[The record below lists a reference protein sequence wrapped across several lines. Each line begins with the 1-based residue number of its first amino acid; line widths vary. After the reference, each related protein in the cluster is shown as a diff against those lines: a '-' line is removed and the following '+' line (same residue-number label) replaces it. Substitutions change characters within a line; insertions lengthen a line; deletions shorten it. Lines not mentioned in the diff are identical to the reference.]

1 MNSIREDE
9 AVITTEEKFGL
20 KQTEFDA
27 LPNWKKSQLNKN
39 HATSVVITRQ
49 RTATD
54 AVSGLALNRSD
65 FPTYSDD
72 ELLTHFTTFT
82 QYDLDSSGF
91 ISPQNLLD
99 VLTAMEVPEASE
111 EMVKLIIEEVAV
123 LTGHENDGKLSFR
136 DYMTCMEMDHQA
148 AMHNLALDA
157 EEELAVTVEEE
168 KVESGR
174 FSQGDATGGDDAP
187 ADVSDD
193 APATATLDER
203 VGKLR
208 PSLVN
213 ATTTSEEGGMTRR
226 RQSSMSAVNAVAVA
240 RIKAF
245 QMTVNAAAAQNKI
258 NAFKKTEYSGPIV
271 NSEEIHMMTLKN
283 KVQAFEVAARFK
295 GKVELKKTWREVG
308 ASRYNPGKKIMLNDL
323 PAKPPPKKKLSDLP

>member
-1 MNSIREDE
+1 MNCINEDE

-193 APATATLDER
+193 APR
-203 VGKLR
+203 R
-208 PSLVN
+208 PRS
-213 ATTTSEEGGMTRR
+213 TSAWASCARRSSTRR
-226 RQSSMSAVNAVAVA
+226 RRRRRA
-240 RIKAF
+240 
-245 QMTVNAAAAQNKI
+245 
-258 NAFKKTEYSGPIV
+258 G
-271 NSEEIHMMTLKN
+271 
-283 KVQAFEVAARFK
+283 
-295 GKVELKKTWREVG
+295 
-308 ASRYNPGKKIMLNDL
+308 
-323 PAKPPPKKKLSDLP
+323 